1 MRHRETWGAGLLRHA
16 VVGLVALGV
25 AFPLASLAPASP
37 AGAASGACGEQ
48 DRLPGPGRY
57 TGGFKGTLV
66 RTVALPLGPSE
77 LALPLGGSMEVTI
90 DDAGHVTGTAS
101 SQFEPSPTDRAGMT
115 ASGGLQ
121 LTIDGQLSDPYA
133 GSSIPASGQGQA
145 DLNMGPLGRRLPGW
159 QGPTT
164 VSFNGWQRAV
174 CAGVQGTWTLDSF
187 GGDAWS
193 GYELRDA
200 VWAAKVDGFDE
211 NLERQVR
218 GAVGQ
223 LIQQPPADALGLPA
237 TLATPDADL
246 LADGLWA
253 RTAGLPTQGLF
264 ALYTMVDQSP
274 AVAAQKNCL
283 LDLIK
288 TAIAGK
294 LQQYLGAG
302 FNQSYEEDV
311 RLADALVVQGI
322 VGATPACAAR
332 AAGLDG
338 LKTLT
343 AGLLQ
348 QSIAASAPVDRIQ
361 RLTRIAV
368 LFGWDDVAEPGRQYL
383 AGQGARV

>member
-1 MRHRETWGAGLLRHA
+1 MRHRGFWRAGLLRH
-16 VVGLVALGV
+16 VLVGFVALAV
-25 AFPLASLAPASP
+25 ALPLAGLAPASP
-37 AGAASGACGEQ
+37 AAAATGACGEQ
-48 DRLPGPGRY
+48 DRLPGPGKY

-66 RTVALPLGPSE
+66 RTIALPLGPSE
-77 LALPLGGSMEVTI
+77 LALPLGGTMEITI

-101 SQFEPSPTDRAGMT
+101 SQFEPSPTGRTGMT

-121 LTIDGQLSDPYA
+121 LNIDGQLNDPYV
-133 GSSIPASGQGQA
+133 GSSVPASGQGQA
-145 DLNMGPLGRRLPGW
+145 DLNMGPLGRSLPGW

-174 CAGVQGTWTLDSF
+174 CAGVQGTWTLDTF
-187 GGDAWS
+187 GGDTWS

-211 NLERQVR
+211 DFERQVR

-223 LIQQPPADALGLPA
+223 LVQQPPADALGLPA
-237 TLATPDADL
+237 TLATPDADV

-253 RTAGLPTQGLF
+253 KSAGLPAQGLF
-264 ALYTMVDQSP
+264 ALFTMVDQSP

-302 FNQSYEEDV
+302 FNQSYEDDV

-322 VGATPACAAR
+322 VGATPDCAAR

-338 LKTLT
+338 LKKLT

-348 QSIAASAPVDRIQ
+348 QSIAASAPVDRVQ
-361 RLTRIAV
+361 RLTRVAV
-368 LFGWDDVAEPGRQYL
+368 LFGWEDVAEPGRQYL
-383 AGQGARV
+383 AAQGASV